1 MTALTLGCQGAR
13 IGLDAPVDIAE
24 RVATHVADVAA
35 RIDRGGEDATVS
47 VVRRR
52 DGRWD
57 VTSETDDVVV
67 ATDSVERAVVDQV
80 HRLFALHAR
89 GVIFFHAGAV
99 GLDGRVVLVPGR
111 SFSGKTT
118 LVESAVRAGWEY
130 YSDEFAVIDATG
142 SVHPYPRPLG
152 VREVDST
159 TSSVPVTELGGRIA
173 SSLGTVAAVVSTHYR
188 PASTWSPVIVEGS
201 AAALPLIDNAVRA
214 RLAPQAVVAT
224 AAAVIDGGARTYIG
238 DRGEAAEVVAALAEL
253 LEVSIP

>member
-1 MTALTLGCQGAR
+1 MTAVTLGCHGAR
-13 IGLDAPVDIAE
+13 IGLDMAADVADRVALLVVDVAAPVDDD
-24 RVATHVADVAA
+24 RVDAIVTAV
-35 RIDRGGEDATVS
+35 RQREDRWA
-47 VVRRR
+47 
-52 DGRWD
+52 
-57 VTSETDDVVV
+57 VTSESDEVVV
-67 ATDSVERAVVDQV
+67 AAEDVDRAVVDQV

-89 GVIFFHAGAV
+89 DVIFFHAGAV

-118 LVESAVRAGWEY
+118 LVEAAVRAGWEY

-152 VREVDST
+152 VRGADETASPVS
-159 TSSVPVTELGGRIA
+159 VTEFGGRVA
-173 SSLGTVAAVVSTHYR
+173 SSPGTVAAVVSTHHR
-188 PASTWSPVIVEGS
+188 PGGAWSPVVVEGS

-224 AAAVIDGGARTYIG
+224 AAAVVDGGARTYVG

-253 LEVSIP
+253 LEVSVP